1 VSDIE
6 LVRHPTARR
15 MRLVIDPR
23 TGRTRLT
30 IPKRASERK
39 ALAWAAEHAAWL
51 AAERAR
57 LPQPRPFVN
66 GATIPFGD
74 GTLTIAWMPGPS
86 RLVRH
91 DGDRLILSGP
101 SETLARRVETWLR
114 REALRLLSEDTA
126 HYAARAGVTV
136 SKVAVGDAIGRW
148 GSCASTGAIRY
159 SWRLVMAP
167 QAVRR
172 ATAAHEVAH
181 RLHMNHSPAFHAA
194 VAALYG
200 RAPDA
205 ERAWLRT
212 HGTALHW
219 IGRAAQ

>member
-23 TGRTRLT
+23 TGRARLT
-30 IPKRASERK
+30 IPKRESERK

-57 LPQPRPFVN
+57 LPQPRPFAD
-66 GATIPFGD
+66 GAVIPFGD
-74 GTLTIAWMPGPS
+74 GTLTIAWTPGTS
-86 RLVRH
+86 RLVRL

-101 SETLARRVETWLR
+101 PETLARRVEAWLR
-114 REALRLLSEDTA
+114 RVALRLLSEDTA

-148 GSCASTGAIRY
+148 GSCASTGVIRY

-167 QAVRR
+167 EAVRR

-181 RLHMNHSPAFHAA
+181 RLHMNHSRAFHAA
-194 VAALYG
+194 VEALYG

-205 ERAWLRT
+205 ERAWLRAN
-212 HGTALHW
+212 GAALHW

>member
-1 VSDIE
+1 MSDIE

-15 MRLVIDPR
+15 MRLSIDPR

-39 ALAWAAEHAAWL
+39 ALAWAAEHETWL

-57 LPQPRPFVN
+57 LPRPRPFEN
-66 GATIPFGD
+66 GAAIPFGD
-74 GTLTIAWMPGPS
+74 GTLTIAWTPGSS
-86 RLVRH
+86 RVVRRE
-91 DGDRLILSGP
+91 GDRLLVSGP
-101 SETLARRVETWLR
+101 AETLARRVETWLR

-126 HYAARAGVTV
+126 AYAARAGVAV

-148 GSCASTGAIRY
+148 GSCASTGVIRY

-167 QAVRR
+167 EAVRR

-200 RAPDA
+200 RSPDA
-205 ERAWLRT
+205 ERAWLRAN
-212 HGTALHW
+212 GAALHW